1 MEYPVTQPR
10 RRLPPTLSPSPAA
23 MLAKE
28 IKRGTIVNFN
38 DAPCII
44 ETISVQSPSARGAST
59 FYKYR
64 ARNLVTKQKVD
75 ITLRGGESLD
85 EADFQRRPVKY
96 LYADG
101 SSLVFMD
108 DENFEQ
114 YPMPKE
120 EIEDEAQY
128 LTEDLE
134 GVSVLIYNDQPVGIQ
149 VPMTV
154 ELKVIQCDPGVKGN
168 SATSRSK
175 PATLET
181 GMIVQVPEYLSQGE
195 TIKVDTRTGQY
206 LSRA

>member
-1 MEYPVTQPR
+1 
-10 RRLPPTLSPSPAA
+10 

-28 IKRGTIVNFN
+28 IKRGTIVNYN

-44 ETISVQSPSARGAST
+44 ETISVQSPSARGAAT

-75 ITLRGGESLD
+75 ITLRGTESLD

-101 SSLVFMD
+101 ASLIFMD
-108 DENFEQ
+108 NENYEQ
-114 YPMPKE
+114 YPIVKE
-120 EIEDEAQY
+120 DIEDEAQY
-128 LTEDLE
+128 LTEELE
-134 GVSVLIYNDQPVGIQ
+134 GVSVLIYNDQPVGLQ

-168 SATSRSK
+168 SATSRTK

-181 GMIVQVPEYLSQGE
+181 GLIVHVPEYLSQGE

>member
-1 MEYPVTQPR
+1 
-10 RRLPPTLSPSPAA
+10 

-28 IKRGTIVNFN
+28 IKTGTIVNYN

-44 ETISVQSPSARGAST
+44 ETISVQSPSARGAAT

-64 ARNLVTKQKVD
+64 ARNLMTKQKVD
-75 ITLRGGESLD
+75 ITLRSGESLD

-101 SSLVFMD
+101 TSLVFMD
-108 DENFEQ
+108 NENFEQ
-114 YPMPKE
+114 YPLPRE
-120 EIEDEAQY
+120 VVEDEAQY

-134 GVSVLIYNDQPVGIQ
+134 GVFVLIYNDQPVGIQ
-149 VPMTV
+149 VPSTV
-154 ELKVIQCDPGVKGN
+154 ELKVIQCDPGIKGN
-168 SATSRSK
+168 SATSRTK

-181 GMIVQVPEYLSQGE
+181 GLMVQVQGE
-195 TIKVDTRTGQY
+195 VVKVDTRTGQY